1 MTAPGN
7 TPATDDLWAE
17 LDAIAARADAWAE
30 MLARFHHPSTWT
42 PDTEENER

>member
-17 LDAIAARADAWAE
+17 LDALEAAAAWAE
-30 MLARFHHPSTWT
+30 TRARFHHPSTWT